1 MTSHRPTLGAALR
14 TALAAI
20 ALVTAPLAA
29 PAQSRGAPVVE
40 AEILP
45 GWATDRGTHM
55 AALHLRLSPGWHTYW
70 RVPGDAGIAPRFD
83 WSRSQNVASI
93 RPIWP
98 RPEVFDQNGYRS
110 YGYEDELILPIE
122 ITPADPA
129 RPVALMGQMALGVCN
144 ETCVPADVSV
154 AQVIRG
160 AGGQDPRIQAALDS
174 AARPGSRAGL
184 GAATCRLVPDANGA
198 ELTLRAPFPPQGGA
212 EHVIVE
218 LPGSAYRV
226 IRRDTRRDGAELV
239 AETQLRA
246 PRRGEAAA
254 IDRSTVIFTVLSDTG
269 MVWGQ
274 GCTGG

>member
-1 MTSHRPTLGAALR
+1 MTSHRPTFGAALR

-29 PAQSRGAPVVE
+29 AAQSRGVPVVE